1 MISTSKVWKVWNFK
15 FALKSFSRCIM
26 QIRSRQISPV
36 YSSFSNSWF
45 GIECC
50 HFRKKV
56 NPDGGMIR
64 WEVERVARNK
74 ALYKI
79 ESMDNSEPGEG
90 GALVSSRD
98 VERRI
103 MVTRHEP
110 VQKPSRVMEAR
121 INLMQNIGKSR
132 PSLPLFFS
140 LSLSFIF
147 RFRLSGQRG
156 LLNFNRPNTFYPLIR

>member
-1 MISTSKVWKVWNFK
+1 
-15 FALKSFSRCIM
+15 
-26 QIRSRQISPV
+26 
-36 YSSFSNSWF
+36 
-45 GIECC
+45 
-50 HFRKKV
+50 
-56 NPDGGMIR
+56 
-64 WEVERVARNK
+64 
-74 ALYKI
+74 
-79 ESMDNSEPGEG
+79 
-90 GALVSSRD
+90 
-98 VERRI
+98 